1 VVVVPRDEADV
12 GEEAGEVSGVEADA
26 EHRGRLELV
35 AAGELFREETK
46 RLEASMFGHI
56 VGHNGASPP

>member
-1 VVVVPRDEADV
+1 MRRTLVKKRARYP
-12 GEEAGEVSGVEADA
+12 GVEADA

-35 AAGELFREETK
+35 AAGELSREETE
-46 RLEASMFGHI
+46 RLEARMFGHM